1 MVLKI
6 LQREKIFWTLLPT
19 IQKNWVGATQKNQQN
34 YLGGKEKEA
43 ITAIR
48 NTFSQDAENLN
59 FVPALEI
66 ISEKESTMDQELVN
80 CNKKYDIAN
89 YKISQ
94 VCVTIKKYNVNKT
107 P

>member
-1 MVLKI
+1 MGQL
-6 LQREKIFWTLLPT
+6 E
-19 IQKNWVGATQKNQQN
+19 KNQQN
-34 YLGGKEKEA
+34 YLGEEENDA

-80 CNKKYDIAN
+80 CNKKYDIEN
-89 YKISQ
+89 YKIRQ